1 VVDGVFLDTDGK
13 ILKPPPTI
21 LVIFGASGDLT
32 QRKLVPGCY
41 NLFCDGLLPDHFRV
55 LGLSRTPLS
64 DDAFR
69 EKLKEGVSKYSRS
82 GLDENKWNE
91 FAKQIFYLPLDVE
104 KPEDFEKLRTKLDT
118 LGSGSRTD
126 YLYYLAVSPSL
137 FGNISK
143 KLKGAKLIEPTE
155 GAIRKTRLIVE
166 KPFGYDTE
174 SAQKLAKELY
184 ESSAESQLFR
194 IDHYLGKETVQ
205 NILVF
210 RFANGLFEPM
220 WNRKYID
227 QIQISVCEDIGVEN
241 RGPYFDNAGIVRDFI
256 QNHVF
261 QMLSLLC
268 IEPPNSLMDAEGIRD
283 EKVKVLKSI
292 KRFSVDDVLAKAI
305 RGQYIKGAVKGS
317 EVQSYREE
325 KGVNPESMT
334 ETFAAMALEIENWR
348 WEGVPIFIRVGK
360 RLAKRVSEIAVYFK
374 KVPES
379 LFRGRQVEFLEP
391 NVLRIQVQPKEGISL
406 RVNSKP
412 PGPILRVAPVE
423 MDFTYQSSF
432 GVASPE
438 AYERLLL
445 DAMKGDATLF
455 TRQDEIEESWNIL
468 KPIFDVWTSNKQPE
482 LYTYNAGTWG
492 PKEANSLVKKFNFNW
507 SRF

>member
-1 VVDGVFLDTDGK
+1 MVDGVFIDGEGK
-13 ILKPPPTI
+13 VLKPPPTI
-21 LVIFGASGDLT
+21 LIIFGASGDLT

-41 NLFCDGLLPDHFRV
+41 NLFCDGLLPDHFRI
-55 LGLSRTPLS
+55 LGVSRTPLS
-64 DDAFR
+64 HDAFR
-69 EKLKEGVSKYSRS
+69 DKLKEGVKNYSRS
-82 GLDENKWNE
+82 GINEEKWTS
-91 FAKQIFYLPLDVE
+91 FAKQVFYQPLDVE
-104 KPEDFEKLRTKLDT
+104 KQEDFEKLRKTLEE

-137 FGNISK
+137 FGNIAK
-143 KLKGAKLIEPTE
+143 RLKTANLIEPPE
-155 GAIRKTRLIVE
+155 GASKKTRLIVE
-166 KPFGYDTE
+166 KPFGYDTQ
-174 SAQKLAKELY
+174 SAQTLAKELY
-184 ESSAESQLFR
+184 ASSEESQLFR

-227 QIQISVCEDIGVEN
+227 QIQISVAEDIGVEN

-268 IEPPNSLMDAEGIRD
+268 IEPPNSLSDAEGIRN

-292 KRFSVDDVLAKAI
+292 KRFSADDVYKNTV
-305 RGQYIKGAVKGS
+305 RGQYEKGIVKGS
-317 EVQSYREE
+317 EVLPYRQE

-348 WEGVPIFIRVGK
+348 WAGVPIFIRVGK
-360 RLAKRVSEIAVYFK
+360 RLSKRISEIAVYFK
-374 KVPES
+374 HVPDAM
-379 LFRGRQVEFLEP
+379 FRGRQVDFLEP
-391 NVLRIQVQPKEGISL
+391 NVLKIQVQPKEGISL

-412 PGPILRVAPVE
+412 PGATLRVAPVE
-423 MDFTYQSSF
+423 MDFSYQDSF
-432 GVASPE
+432 NVASPE

-468 KPIFDVWTSNKQPE
+468 KPIYDVWTGVKPPT
-482 LYTYNAGTWG
+482 LFTYSAGTWG
-492 PKEANSLVKKFNFNW
+492 PKEANELIRKFNFNW
-507 SRF
+507 SSL